1 VVIAEIILAIFF
13 QTKTQRFPPRIAET
27 HIKPMPNALIHETS
41 PYLLQHAH
49 NPVDWQP
56 WGQAAFDRAREEN
69 RLVFLSIGYSTCH
82 WCHVMERESFENER
96 VGEVMN
102 HHFINIKVDREER
115 PDIDATYMAYVQAT
129 TGQGGWPMSV
139 WLTPDGKPVFGGTYF
154 PPDDR
159 HGRPG
164 FTRVCHA
171 LARLWRDDRGRMID
185 AAASAIRHLRE
196 EAAGAAELS
205 ELPAKR
211 VFGDFL
217 DRCDSMFDPK
227 LGGFG
232 GAPKF
237 PRPVVVRALMQLC
250 ERFGR
255 DTAEGAMAWEMS
267 GRTLRAMAAGGMH
280 DHLGGG
286 FHRYSV
292 DRWWHVPHYEKMLY
306 DQAQLAMAYLDA
318 WQISGDDGFREVT
331 EGIFRYLLETMRD
344 SGGAFHAA
352 EDADSLPDHDAK
364 EKREGAFWTW
374 VAEEIEN
381 LLDPRDAA
389 IFCAAYGVE
398 ADGNARPES
407 DPHGE
412 LEGQNTLFRAKPD
425 DGLAAMFD
433 CPESGIR
440 ERLEHAKNILLEAR
454 AKRPPPHRDDKIV
467 TAWNGL
473 AIGALARGARVLDRA
488 DLASA
493 AAEAADFIHRELWD
507 GRHLFR
513 SHRQHRGSAEAF
525 PADYAFLISG
535 LIELHSVKPDGG
547 WLAWAAELQ
556 QKLDADFW
564 DASKS
569 GYVMRPALAGETLM
583 VIRED
588 YDGAEPSPN
597 HLAAENLLKLAFLLD
612 SPGHAG
618 RAEELLRAG
627 ARMLETQPFACP
639 LLLAALDLHERG
651 VMKFQVPATAGVEV
665 LEKLRHTH
673 LPRAVFTPG
682 DGDEVILC
690 EGVVCRRF
698 G

>member
-1 VVIAEIILAIFF
+1 
-13 QTKTQRFPPRIAET
+13 
-27 HIKPMPNALIHETS
+27 MPNALIRETS

-49 NPVDWQP
+49 NPVDWLP
-56 WGQAAFDRAREEN
+56 WGEAAFERARSEDK
-69 RLVFLSIGYSTCH
+69 LVFLSIGYSTCH

-96 VGEVMN
+96 VAEVMN

-159 HGRPG
+159 HGRAG
-164 FTRVCHA
+164 FTRVCHE
-171 LARLWRDDRGRMID
+171 LARLWRDDRQRMID
-185 AAASAIRHLRE
+185 AASSAIQHLRN
-196 EAAGAAELS
+196 EAAEVSGLS
-205 ELPAKR
+205 GLPGKR

-217 DRCDSMFDPK
+217 DRCESLFDAK

-237 PRPVVVRALMQLC
+237 PRPVVVRALMQLS

-255 DTAEGAMAWEMS
+255 DTTEGAMPWEMS
-267 GRTLRAMAAGGMH
+267 GRTLRSMAAGGMH
-280 DHLGGG
+280 DQLGGG

-292 DRWWHVPHYEKMLY
+292 DRFWHVPHYEKMLY
-306 DQAQLAMAYLDA
+306 DQAQLAMAYLDG
-318 WQISGDDGFREVT
+318 WQISGDDGFREVA
-331 EGIFRYLLETMRD
+331 EGIFRYLLENLRD
-344 SGGAFHAA
+344 PGGAFHAA

-374 VAEEIEN
+374 TAEEIS
-381 LLDPRDAA
+381 LLLEPRDAA
-389 IFCAAYGVE
+389 IFCATYGVD

-425 DGLAAMFD
+425 DELATMFD
-433 CPESGIR
+433 CAESEIR
-440 ERLEHAKNILLEAR
+440 ERLGIAKNILLENR

-473 AIGALARGARVLDRA
+473 AIGALARGARVMDRD

-493 AAEAADFIHRELWD
+493 ATKAADFIKRGLWD
-507 GRHLFR
+507 GRRLFR
-513 SHRQHRGSAEAF
+513 SHRQHRGSAEGF

-535 LIELHSVKPDGG
+535 LIELHSVQPDGG
-547 WLAWAAELQ
+547 WLEWASELQ
-556 QKLDADFW
+556 QILDADFW
-564 DASKS
+564 DDSKS
-569 GYVMRPALAGETLM
+569 GYVMRPALAGETLL

-597 HLAAENLLKLAFLLD
+597 HLAAENLLKLAALLD
-612 SPGHAG
+612 NPQHTA
-618 RAEELLRAG
+618 RAERLLQAG
-627 ARMLETQPFACP
+627 ARMLETQSFACP

-651 VMKFQVPATAGVEV
+651 VMKFQVSDVAEAAVV
-665 LEKLRHTH
+665 EKLRQTY
-673 LPRAVFTPG
+673 LPRAVFALGTG
-682 DGDEVILC
+682 HEVIVC
-690 EGVVCRRF
+690 DGVVCRRF